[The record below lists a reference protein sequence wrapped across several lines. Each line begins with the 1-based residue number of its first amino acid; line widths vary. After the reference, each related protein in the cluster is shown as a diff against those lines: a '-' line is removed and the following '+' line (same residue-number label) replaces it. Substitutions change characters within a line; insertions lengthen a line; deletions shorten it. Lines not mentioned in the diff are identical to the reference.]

1 MFFCGMKMCLCC
13 FISNSL
19 FVKVLVTAEDFR
31 CPTFIVSN
39 DSILSRFVLGFLSS
53 FGFGFLTFFDCLN
66 LSFNSCPLVR
76 FDTDRGLILY
86 FSATWCKL
94 ILVRSIAISFVR
106 SLFFGLILTLDLRRN
121 LSLKGL

>member
-1 MFFCGMKMCLCC
+1 NCLSFSRKELMISLFDRLSLIDTETVMFFCGMKMCLCC

-19 FVKVLVTAEDFR
+19 FVKVLVTAEDFK

-53 FGFGFLTFFDCLN
+53 FGFGFLTFLDCLN

-94 ILVRSIAISFVR
+94 ILVRS
-106 SLFFGLILTLDLRRN
+106 
-121 LSLKGL
+121 